1 MIVNTDEL
9 KKFFLS
15 LGYTEKNYKKI
26 IKVPTIKKY
35 NNEHLKEKVIAV
47 RECLSEYYNK
57 EDVMKITTWFPAVF
71 SYKPDYIRGKI
82 IFFTS
87 LGYTKEETLKMILNT
102 PMIIGFSEENIKGKI
117 KDLKSLGYEKDVVLR
132 ITARNSSVLLYTL
145 DIIKASQKYF
155 IEKLKYTKS
164 ELIKLLKVY
173 PAIFNWSE
181 DTVDESENTVNER
194 MNAVDEKIAVVMSLG
209 YSYEEALGML
219 KKFPVLYTYSKD
231 FLESRITEF
240 MGYGYTREKFLKTA
254 RRVPSIFAITS
265 KNIEQKIETI
275 KSLGYSREEAIGM
288 MMESYTLYT
297 LSNKTII
304 DKRNLILSLGYSE
317 DEVLRMAKAAPLI
330 YSFSE
335 INIRQKLEFYN
346 SIGMHDYIVANPKD
360 LIQSVALTYA
370 RYRFLTE
377 VKQIDFSQTSFDA
390 LVTGS
395 KRFEK
400 RFGISNKALV
410 LMYSYEQYIKEK
422 KKDKGVQQLMED
434 NERLVEELEE
444 NVISDYGK

>member
-1 MIVNTDEL
+1 MIVDTDEL

-15 LGYTEKNYKKI
+15 LGYTEKNYEKI

-35 NNEHLKEKVIAV
+35 NSEHLKEKVRDV
-47 RECLSEYYNK
+47 RECLSEYYDNK
-57 EDVMKITTWFPAVF
+57 SVNNITTWFPAIF
-71 SYKPDYIRGKI
+71 SYNIDYIRGKI
-82 IFFTS
+82 TFFTS

-117 KDLKSLGYEKDVVLR
+117 EGLKSLGYKKDVVLR
-132 ITARNSSVLLYTL
+132 ITARNSSVFLYTI
-145 DIIKASQKYF
+145 DTIKESQEYF
-155 IEKLKYTKS
+155 IKQLKYTKS

-173 PAIFNWSE
+173 PAIFNWSK
-181 DTVDESENTVNER
+181 DAVNEQIK
-194 MNAVDEKIAVVMSLG
+194 VIMSLG
-209 YSYEEALGML
+209 YSREEAIGML

-240 MGYGYTREKFLKTA
+240 MGYGYTREKFLKTVKRA
-254 RRVPSIFAITS
+254 PSIFGITS
-265 KNIEQKIETI
+265 RNVEQKIETI
-275 KSLGYSREEAIGM
+275 KSFGYSREEAIGM

-297 LSNKTII
+297 LSNETII
-304 DKRNLILSLGYSE
+304 DKRNFIISLGYSE

-377 VKQIDFSQTSFDA
+377 EKQIDFSQTSFDA

-395 KRFEK
+395 KKFEK
-400 RFGISNKALV
+400 RFGISNEALV
-410 LMYSYEQYIKEK
+410 LIYSYEQYIKEK
-422 KKDKGVQQLMED
+422 NKEKDKGVQQLMVD

-444 NVISDYGK
+444 NVISDYGDSGRDALKN